1 MGQNLRCF
9 PSATTGSGGRMRGR
23 CGTTLSVLVVED
35 DEAVGELLRTV
46 LNQVPGWGATLV
58 HDAAAA
64 TDVFRHVQV
73 DALVVDIDLPDI
85 SGPALLNR
93 LRREPNRDQ
102 PPAILMSAHAYA
114 SDVQDAIGRG
124 LAVTF
129 LSKPFDLDV
138 LLRELEAAVS
148 ARRS

>member
-1 MGQNLRCF
+1 M
-9 PSATTGSGGRMRGR
+9 PGG

-58 HDAAAA
+58 HNAAAA
-64 TDVFRHVQV
+64 REVFRHVQL
-73 DALVVDIDLPDI
+73 DALVVDVNLPGI
-85 SGPALLNR
+85 SGLALLDL
-93 LRREPNRDQ
+93 LRHEPTWDQ
-102 PPAILMSAHAYA
+102 PPVILMSAHAYQ
-114 SDVQDAIGRG
+114 SDVQDAVQRG
-124 LAVTF
+124 LAGMF